1 MQRLCRYR
9 QRPSQ
14 NLALRDSAGYHGG
27 KAADKVENMV
37 KRTDYDSPWKDLV
50 EKYFQQFMEFFF
62 PVFSFSDWR
71 SQSVVV
77 IVVVVEKRL

>member
-1 MQRLCRYR
+1 
-9 QRPSQ
+9 
-14 NLALRDSAGYHGG
+14 
-27 KAADKVENMV
+27 MV